1 MHPDKVAGSARLQYK
16 CHGGR
21 RGTDQRVWRTEVSS
35 EAKPSYHL
43 PSTLIRP
50 SCCAHLQQ
58 GVDADRRDVV
68 VLVGDADD
76 DDGVRGRA
84 RRRDSAAAVPRA
96 DQQPVDGRRLAVDA
110 AHHRHVAGQPIHVEH
125 LTAGTGQRRRAHVVL
140 HLAHNHTGSHHSRDY
155 RLLTLQRS
163 HAFPPRRVF
172 GLDTL
177 SLLSSAGREMST
189 SQSAVML
196 CGWGV
201 KAGMAHST

>member
-1 MHPDKVAGSARLQYK
+1 MHPDKVAGSARLPYK

-21 RGTDQRVWRTEVSS
+21 WGTDQTVWKTEVSS

-43 PSTLIRP
+43 PSTPIRP
-50 SCCAHLQQ
+50 SCWAHLQQ

-68 VLVGDADD
+68 VLVSDADD
-76 DDGVRGRA
+76 DDGVRRRA
-84 RRRDSAAAVPRA
+84 RRRHAASVPRT
-96 DQQPVDGRRLAVDA
+96 DQQPVDGRQLAVDA
-110 AHHRHVAGQPIHVEH
+110 AHHRHVAAQPIHVEH

-155 RLLTLQRS
+155 RLLTFQRS
-163 HAFPPRRVF
+163 PAFPPRTVF

-177 SLLSSAGREMST
+177 SLLPSAGREMST

-196 CGWGV
+196 CGLGV